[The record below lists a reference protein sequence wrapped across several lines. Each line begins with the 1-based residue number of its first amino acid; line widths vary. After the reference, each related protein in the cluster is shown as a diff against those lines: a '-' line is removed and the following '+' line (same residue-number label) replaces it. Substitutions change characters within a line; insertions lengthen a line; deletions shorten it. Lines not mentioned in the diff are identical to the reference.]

1 MNTTEAADAGYRPL
15 TSTFFLKKEAHLLA
29 SVVADLERGRVEFV
43 LVEESRGH
51 VSVWRAG
58 WIEMPDQTISV
69 VKVKATRA

>member
-1 MNTTEAADAGYRPL
+1 MITVQEAPEGFRPL
-15 TSTFFLKKEAHLLA
+15 TATFHVGTEYRMLKN
-29 SVVADLERGRVEFV
+29 VVADLERGKVEFV

-69 VKVKATRA
+69 VKVKARA

>member
-1 MNTTEAADAGYRPL
+1 MTTVKTAGEGFRQL
-15 TSTFFLKKEAHLLA
+15 TSTYHVGTEYRMLKN
-29 SVVADLERGRVEFV
+29 VVSDLERGKIEFL